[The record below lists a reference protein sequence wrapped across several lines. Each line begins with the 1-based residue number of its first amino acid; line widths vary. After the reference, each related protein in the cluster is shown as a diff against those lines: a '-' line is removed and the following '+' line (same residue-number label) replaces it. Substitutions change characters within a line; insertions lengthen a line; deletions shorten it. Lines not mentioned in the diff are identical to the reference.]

1 MGLALSGR
9 PHSHASIPSPEPV
22 PGTAPLM
29 WRPWPARAAR
39 PSCATRRRSRGYQKP
54 TRGLLGLAAVPV
66 VGGGAWPGF
75 EIDHSEPKARVWRSR
90 GRAAAHGHTKQPGRG
105 HRSPAGPAA
114 PSTRATLAQYI
125 VVALYACQLS
135 LRTNEA
141 ATGFP
146 ATASSMNERQREIS
160 ATSTRAV
167 TAATHTIAILRPT
180 ARISSR
186 SISYSTSNDGGFRL
200 ASISNFTRSPPRTP
214 TGSGLDLAFP

>member
-1 MGLALSGR
+1 MGPALSGR
-9 PHSHASIPSPEPV
+9 PHSSTLSTSPMPV
-22 PGTAPLM
+22 TGTAP
-29 WRPWPARAAR
+29 PIPISAAAR
-39 PSCATRRRSRGYQKP
+39 PARPPCKAPGRWRG
-54 TRGLLGLAAVPV
+54 
-66 VGGGAWPGF
+66 
-75 EIDHSEPKARVWRSR
+75 IDPKAASLTVNTWPLAESPLFRAPHGLPARSPPAP
-90 GRAAAHGHTKQPGRG
+90 RATLGASS
-105 HRSPAGPAA
+105 RSPARPCGALHKGDACSVRCSGP
-114 PSTRATLAQYI
+114 PLT
-125 VVALYACQLS
+125 ALLS
-135 LRTNEA
+135 ARIRNEA